1 MVSLLTNFTSNRMV
15 VRLMII
21 LAWLYATSQLR
32 TGGWKADYPRLI
44 VAWPVLVSHKT
55 VSISALMV
63 CCCAGLGMR
72 HSPPRLA
79 RARCSLSDIL
89 GCSVPGLPGQSCLLP
104 GGGRGETFVNKTVT
118 WDRQLCQAGPG

>member
-1 MVSLLTNFTSNRMV
+1 MPPTQDW
-15 VRLMII
+15 RLEGGLSAADCC
-21 LAWLYATSQLR
+21 LACLGL
-32 TGGWKADYPRLI
+32 
-44 VAWPVLVSHKT
+44 LVSHKT
-55 VSISALMV
+55 VSISALMG

-72 HSPPRLA
+72 HSPSRLA